1 MKGENVMQVMI
12 TIFLV
17 FACVIS
23 LFAVLMMAYGMINEI
38 RNKRKQPKNAVKEE
52 PKAEIAPAV
61 EEKADAAEEE
71 IAATVVEET
80 EESVSN
86 ETADENAVSFS
97 VSNVETLEEKYL
109 ALSPEYKK
117 YYDEIVQY
125 AFDQEGVKRIKNER
139 YEEYKIRSTKLVR
152 LTIRQGTV
160 LAQFVLLNADF
171 KNYIRENNVSVKPAP
186 VVMKITNEESVQAAK
201 NSIDIAVKAH
211 KEQLEYIRAQR
222 NARRRKFKN
231 EQSEQGK

>member
-17 FACVIS
+17 LACVIS
-23 LFAVLMMAYGMINEI
+23 LFAVLMMAYEMINEI

-52 PKAEIAPAV
+52 P
-61 EEKADAAEEE
+61 KADAAEEE